1 MRWLLFLPL
10 LAAISGCDFIRQVNN
25 TFNVSLENRTASPVH
40 ILKPGEDF
48 DQANRLDQGGFRTV
62 QFLVGEPGETIT
74 FRVGANGSVFQQ
86 VTCTISDDTSY
97 PSVVYASNGTFCV
110 DW

>member
-1 MRWLLFLPL
+1 MRHLLPVAL
-10 LAAISGCDFIRQVNN
+10 LAALAGCDFIRQVNN
-25 TFNVSLENRTASPVH
+25 TFTVTLENRTASPVH

-48 DQANRLDQGGFRTV
+48 DQANRLDQGGLRTI

-86 VTCTISDDTSY
+86 VTCMITDDTSY